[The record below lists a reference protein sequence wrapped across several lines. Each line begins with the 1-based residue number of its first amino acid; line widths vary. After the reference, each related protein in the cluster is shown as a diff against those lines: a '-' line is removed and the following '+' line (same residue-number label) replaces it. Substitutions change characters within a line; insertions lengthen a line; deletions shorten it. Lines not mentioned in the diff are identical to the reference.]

1 MSREFSLLE
10 KMCIFFIPCWFKAT
24 DGLVSLDNSL
34 ISSSCLGHN
43 DENDSE
49 VEAGVCI
56 QEAADC

>member
-10 KMCIFFIPCWFKAT
+10 KMRIFFIPCWFKAT

-34 ISSSCLGHN
+34 VSSCLGHN

>member
-1 MSREFSLLE
+1 MSTEFSLLE
-10 KMCIFFIPCWFKAT
+10 KMRIFFIPCWFNAT

-34 ISSSCLGHN
+34 VGSSCLGHKN
-43 DENDSE
+43 ENDSE